1 MAEQRIRDSMQW
13 FFDPE
18 LDAARRTA
26 TPQAA
31 YVKAARERPI
41 RRNPDGSVLV
51 LRMADV
57 NQLNRSRD
65 VLGNGHSGGGI
76 GAARRRLIPL
86 DLDGPE
92 HTKYRKL
99 MDPLFTARKL
109 AYLEPAIRAQASTL
123 IDRFVERGEADVY
136 ALWCE
141 PLPSS
146 IFLSLM
152 GVPQSDLESF
162 LAFKRD
168 QLRPDTSLPF
178 EQMAANMRAAA
189 DRCYAYFERVIDERT
204 ATGEPGSDLLGWCL
218 TTEVDGERL
227 TREDVL
233 DITYL
238 LMIAGTDTV
247 GASLACILCWLA
259 RHPEQR
265 RWILADPSRWPLA
278 IEELMR
284 FESPVSE
291 GTRMPMVDLEL
302 SGEKIAAGTLCHVS
316 WAAANLDPAVFR
328 DPLRVDLTRS
338 PNPHIAFASGFHRCL
353 GSHLARLDLRVALG
367 EFHRRIPEYRL
378 SVPPE
383 ELRFSGNPRTPDH
396 MTLRWNWAWT
406 MPSTT

>member
-1 MAEQRIRDSMQW
+1 MSEKKVNSPLPS
-13 FFDPE
+13 FFDAV
-18 LDAARRTA
+18 LDAARVTA
-26 TPQAA
+26 SPQAA
-31 YVKAARERPI
+31 YVAAAAERPL
-41 RRNPDGSVLV
+41 RRLPDGSVLV

-57 NQLNRSRD
+57 NHLNRSRD

-99 MDPLFTARKL
+99 MDPLFTAKKL
-109 AYLEPAIRAQASTL
+109 AYLEPAIRAQASAL
-123 IDRFVERGEADVY
+123 IDRFLARGEADVY
-136 ALWCE
+136 SLWCE

-152 GVPQSDLESF
+152 GIPDSDLEYF
-162 LAFKRD
+162 LDFKRA
-168 QLRPDTSLPF
+168 QLRPDTSLPLD
-178 EQMAANMRAAA
+178 QLLANMRAAA

-204 ATGEPGSDLLGWCL
+204 TRGDPGSDLIGWCL

-247 GASLACILCWLA
+247 GSSLACILCWLA
-259 RHPEQR
+259 RHPEER
-265 RWILADPSRWPLA
+265 RWILADPARWPAA

-284 FESPVSE
+284 FESPVTE
-291 GTRMPMVDLEL
+291 GSRMPQVDIEL
-302 SGEKIAAGTLCHVS
+302 SGEKIAAGTICHVS
-316 WAAANLDPAVFR
+316 WAAANLDPAVFP
-328 DPLRVDLTRS
+328 DPLRVDLTRT

-353 GSHLARLDLRVALG
+353 GSHLARLDLRVALS
-367 EFHRRIPEYRL
+367 EFHRRIPEYEL
-378 SVPPE
+378 VVPAE
-383 ELRFSGNPRTPDH
+383 EIAFAGNPRTPEH
-396 MTLRWNWAWT
+396 LRLRWA
-406 MPSTT
+406 

>member
-1 MAEQRIRDSMQW
+1 MQS
-13 FFDPE
+13 FFDAE
-18 LDAARRTA
+18 LDAARTTA

-31 YVKAARERPI
+31 WAKAARERPI
-41 RRNPDGSVLV
+41 RRNPDGSVTV

-92 HTKYRKL
+92 HTRYRKL
-99 MDPLFTARKL
+99 MDPLFTAKKL
-109 AYLEPAIRAQASTL
+109 AYLEPAIRAQASAL
-123 IDRFVERGEADVY
+123 IDRFIEQGEADVY

-152 GVPQSDLESF
+152 GIPQSDLEYF
-162 LAFKRD
+162 LSFKRA

-178 EQMAANMRAAA
+178 EAMAASMRAAA
-189 DRCYAYFERVIDERT
+189 ERCYAYFERVIDERT
-204 ATGEPGSDLLGWCL
+204 ARGDLGSDLIGWCL
-218 TTEVDGERL
+218 STSLDGEHL

-259 RHPEQR
+259 RHPEER
-265 RWILADPSRWPLA
+265 RWILADASRWPAA

-284 FESPVSE
+284 FETPVSE
-291 GTRMPMVDLEL
+291 GSRMPTVDLEL
-302 SGEKIAAGTLCHVS
+302 SGEKIAAGTVCHVS
-316 WAAANLDPAVFR
+316 WAAANLDAAAFR
-328 DPLRVDLTRS
+328 DPLRVDLTRT

-353 GSHLARLDLRVALG
+353 GSHLARLDLRVALS
-367 EFHRRIPEYRL
+367 EFHRRIPEYSL
-378 SVPPE
+378 AVPVE
-383 ELRFSGNPRTPDH
+383 ELVFSGNPRTPDQL
-396 MTLRWNWAWT
+396 TLRW
-406 MPSTT
+406 S

>member
-1 MAEQRIRDSMQW
+1 MAEREVRISMRP
-13 FFDPE
+13 FFDAE

-26 TPQAA
+26 SPQAA
-31 YVKAARERPI
+31 YVKAAREQPI
-41 RRNPDGSVLV
+41 RRNPDGSVTC

-76 GAARRRLIPL
+76 GAAARRLIPL

-99 MDPLFTARKL
+99 MDPLFTAKKL
-109 AYLEPAIRAQASTL
+109 AYLEPAIRAQASAL
-123 IDRFVERGEADVY
+123 IDRFIERGEADVY
-136 ALWCE
+136 ELWCE

-152 GVPQSDLESF
+152 GIPQSDLEYF
-162 LAFKRD
+162 LSFKRA

-178 EQMAANMRAAA
+178 EEMAANMRAAA
-189 DRCYAYFERVIDERT
+189 QRCYAYFERVIDERT
-204 ATGEPGSDLLGWCL
+204 AKGELGSDLIGWCL

-247 GASLACILCWLA
+247 GSSLACMLCWLA

-291 GTRMPMVDLEL
+291 GSRMPMVDIEL
-302 SGEKIAAGTLCHVS
+302 SGEKIDAGTLCHVS
-316 WAAANLDPAVFR
+316 WAAANLDPEVFR
-328 DPLRVDLTRS
+328 DPLRVDLARS
-338 PNPHIAFASGFHRCL
+338 PNPHIGFASGFHRCL

-367 EFHRRIPEYRL
+367 EFHRRIPEYEL
-378 SVPPE
+378 AVPVE
-383 ELRFSGNPRTPDH
+383 DLVFTGNPRTPDH
-396 MTLRWNWAWT
+396 LPLRW
-406 MPSTT
+406 S